1 MNAER
6 ERERSSFAVEWRR
19 FRGHVHKMSTQGGE
33 EGVTQKADKS
43 TNKLRVSVKVTGG
56 SKMFA
61 LRHMCVPPQP
71 SPYCEMGQRL

>member
-1 MNAER
+1 MLRERER

-19 FRGHVHKMSTQGGE
+19 FRGHVHMMSTQGGE

-56 SKMFA
+56 NPKSLWTSYVRA
-61 LRHMCVPPQP
+61 P
-71 SPYCEMGQRL
+71 SAVAVL